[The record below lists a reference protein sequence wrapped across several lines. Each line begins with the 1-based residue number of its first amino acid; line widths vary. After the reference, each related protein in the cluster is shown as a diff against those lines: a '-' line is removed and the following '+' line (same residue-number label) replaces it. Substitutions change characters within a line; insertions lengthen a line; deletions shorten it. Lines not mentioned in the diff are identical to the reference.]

1 MRSRTRLSSIGVQ
14 IGLAVGVVLLGMV
27 CVIAAGLFGLGRIE
41 RHMTE
46 LVNVGM
52 LKSEAA
58 AEMELA
64 IVSRVDAVRNVALT
78 AEVNAMQADLKRI
91 DELTKAYAAQRT
103 RLLASS
109 LSSEEKSSLDQAD
122 AAEAASAPFLKQA
135 LGLARTMQPEMAAQ
149 TLTDKLG
156 PVQRQWLGALAS
168 LAHHAE
174 AGRSAS
180 LAAVQSARQ
189 NTLLGMCGVGALALA
204 IGALLATL
212 LTRRITRRLAQAVAL
227 TQRIAQGD
235 LRSELSHSGHD
246 EVTQTLDALA
256 AMQDR
261 LGATIAEVRS
271 AALAIDTASGEIAS
285 GTNDLSSRTEQ
296 SAANLQQTASSMEEL
311 TGTVKSAA
319 QSAAQASELARE
331 ASAVALSGGT
341 VVAEVVTTMQ
351 GINSSSRKIGEIIA
365 VIDGI
370 AFQTNI
376 LALNAAVEAARA
388 GEQGRGFAVVASEV
402 RSLAQ
407 RSTRAAREIK
417 QLIGDSVE
425 KVDAGSLLVGKA
437 GARMNDIVASVQ
449 RVSEVI
455 AEISHAASEQT
466 LGIGQINSA
475 VTELDHMTQQN
486 AALVEQSAAAASSMR
501 EQAARLAQAV
511 GAFQLA

>member
-1 MRSRTRLSSIGVQ
+1 VQ
-14 IGLAVGVVLLGMV
+14 IGLAVGVVLIGLL
-27 CVIAAGLFGLGRIE
+27 CVIAAGVFGLSRIE
-41 RHMTE
+41 RHMAE

-52 LKSEAA
+52 IKSEAA
-58 AEMELA
+58 ARMELA

-78 AEVNAMQADLKRI
+78 GEVNAMQTDLKRI
-91 DELTKAYAAQRT
+91 DELTKAYAAQRA

-109 LSSEEKSSLDQAD
+109 LTPDEKAALDRAD
-122 AAEAASAPFLKQA
+122 AAEALSAPFLKQA
-135 LGLARTMQPEMAAQ
+135 LALARTMQPEMAAQ

-156 PVQRQWLGALAS
+156 PLQSQWLAALS
-168 LAHHAE
+168 GLSGQAE

-180 LAAVQSARQ
+180 LAEVQSARQ
-189 NTLLGMCGVGALALA
+189 NTMLGMCGVGALALTV
-204 IGALLATL
+204 GALLATL
-212 LTRRITRRLAQAVAL
+212 LSRRITRRLARAVAL

-235 LRSELSHSGHD
+235 LRSQVSHSGDD

-256 AMQDR
+256 VMQDR
-261 LGATIAEVRS
+261 LGATIGEVRA
-271 AALAIDTASGEIAS
+271 AALAIDSASGEIAT
-285 GTNDLSSRTEQ
+285 GTNDLSARTEQ

-311 TGTVKSAA
+311 TGTVRSAA
-319 QSAAQASELARE
+319 QSAAQASQLARE
-331 ASAVALSGGT
+331 ATAVAQSGGS
-341 VVAEVVTTMQ
+341 VVAEVVGTMQ
-351 GINSSSRKIGEIIA
+351 DINSSSRKIGEIIA

-425 KVDAGSLLVGKA
+425 KVDAGSVLVGKA

-455 AEISHAASEQT
+455 DEISHAAGEQT

-486 AALVEQSAAAASSMR
+486 AALVEQSAAAAGSMR
-501 EQAARLAQAV
+501 EQAARLTQAV
-511 GAFQLA
+511 GSFQLG